1 MPLQKSKPDGVF
13 QRYEAHKGDVFNV
26 SHSVKPYERT
36 HSTTISSLAAQN
48 IDEGISIG
56 GQVLTE
62 DLWSAQVTCSSVGT
76 HRFELKE
83 TYADSSVQVLE
94 FEVVVSDI

>member
-36 HSTTISSLAAQN
+36 HSTTVSTVAAQN
-48 IDEGISIG
+48 IDDGIAIG
-56 GQVLTE
+56 SEALTD
-62 DLWSAQVTCSSVGT
+62 DLWSAQITCSSTGT
-76 HRFELKE
+76 HRYELKE
-83 TYADSSVQVLE
+83 TYADGSIQILE